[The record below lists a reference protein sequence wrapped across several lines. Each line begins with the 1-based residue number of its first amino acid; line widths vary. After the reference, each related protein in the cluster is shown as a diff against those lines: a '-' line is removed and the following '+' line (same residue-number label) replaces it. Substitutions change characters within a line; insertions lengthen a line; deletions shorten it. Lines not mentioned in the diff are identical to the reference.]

1 MLSLVD
7 CLGLCDLTEEEIL
20 SIAEHEHIPDVIAAE
35 MGDYL
40 VHSPD
45 GVPMIKRIILDDIE
59 AAVQN
64 GQEEHA
70 QQLRRVLKHFIAT
83 HPEFTPEEREPA

>member
-1 MLSLVD
+1 MLSLID

-20 SIAEHEHIPDVIAAE
+20 AIAEHEHIPDVIAAE

-40 VHSPD
+40 VHSSE

-59 AAVQN
+59 TAKQHGN
-64 GQEEHA
+64 EEHA
-70 QQLRRVLKHFIAT
+70 KQLTQVLKHFIVT
-83 HPEFTPEEREPA
+83 HPEFSAQEKESV